1 MPILSVSDTK
11 TLLQISGST
20 YDTLITML
28 LPIVEEAII
37 KYTNNHFI
45 DSYDGILGITPTVY
59 TYGNTF
65 SFLNSDNSVNNTDK
79 DFTSMEFQVDD
90 NVRVYDSLHNNKVFK
105 IATIAATKITFDTDI
120 SIVDEDNDNTIIIGR
135 VKYPEPIKLVAA
147 DMVGYKLQ
155 KRGKYFKSE
164 KIDDYSYTRD
174 DKLINGYPQSIM
186 SQLDDYS
193 SLYLKQ
199 IPTNLLF
206 YRQV

>member
-1 MPILSVSDTK
+1 MPIISVSDTK

-20 YDTLITML
+20 YDSLIAML
-28 LPIVEEAII
+28 LPMIEEAII

-45 DSYDGILGITPTVY
+45 DTYDGILGTTPTVY

-65 SFLNSDNSVNNTDK
+65 SFLNSDNSINNSDK
-79 DFTSMEFQVDD
+79 DFTAMDFQVDD
-90 NVRVYDSLHNNKVFK
+90 NVRVYNSLQNNKVFK
-105 IATIAATKITFDTDI
+105 IATIAETKITFDTDI
-120 SIVDEDNDNTIIIGR
+120 TIKDEDNDNTIIIGR
-135 VKYPEPIKLVAA
+135 VKYPEPIKLIAA

-174 DKLINGYPQSIM
+174 EKLINGYPQAIM

-193 SLYLKQ
+193 SMYLKQ
-199 IPTNLLF
+199 IPMNLLYF
-206 YRQV
+206 RQD